1 MARRYS
7 SPFTVLFKVAKSACP
22 VPSDGAFKKKLEKYA
37 PVFAKSNRI
46 VSLASSRYSSR
57 APFCLHL
64 AHICPFKRA
73 SRKRRLTIRCK
84 LTLHRLLA
92 PCIVEL
98 LARHTHY
105 SVRIG
110 ISPPVSHLYW
120 PRLAAKAP
128 NRAHWCGR
136 FLHGA
141 HTALAIR
148 CELANRR
155 PQAHK
160 VVRTPQAPRITR
172 RPQSCAPAVVGG
184 SRSSA
189 APHAGRARY
198 PLTIRCELQHYQP
211 LLEPSPNSRSER
223 SEALRSRLFFLLR
236 LMSSLYSGM

>member
-1 MARRYS
+1 MGPPKWRGDIPRHSRCFSKWRRARAP
-7 SPFTVLFKVAKSACP
+7 SPPMGLS
-22 VPSDGAFKKKLEKYA
+22 KKLEKYA

-120 PRLAAKAP
+120 PRERQIVRTGVADSCMGRIPRSLFGANWQIGARKRTRLYVLRKRHESHADR
-128 NRAHWCGR
+128 NRARLPSWADRGRPLRRTQAAHAIHSPFDAKCSITILCWSILPIRGLNGLKHCGR
-136 FLHGA
+136 A
-141 HTALAIR
+141 
-148 CELANRR
+148 CS
-155 PQAHK
+155 
-160 VVRTPQAPRITR
+160 
-172 RPQSCAPAVVGG
+172 SCCV
-184 SRSSA
+184 
-189 APHAGRARY
+189 
-198 PLTIRCELQHYQP
+198 
-211 LLEPSPNSRSER
+211 
-223 SEALRSRLFFLLR
+223 
-236 LMSSLYSGM
+236 